1 MVMKKILEVKQLKV
15 YFLLRRKIFK
25 PAQVVHAVDGITF
38 DVYEGETLGIV
49 GESGCGKTSL
59 ARSLV
64 GLTKITA
71 GSVIFRE
78 HKHLETAS
86 DLEWRSL
93 HREIQFI
100 FQDPVAALNPRM
112 TIGEI
117 ISEPLKSYFPHMD
130 KKEIT
135 VAVLDMMQLVGISTA
150 HINRYPSEFSGGQ
163 CQRIAIARALILK
176 PKLIVCDESVSALD
190 VSIKAQ
196 IINLLKDLQ
205 RQLNLTIIF
214 ISHDL
219 GVIKHISN
227 RVLVMYLGNIME
239 LASRDILY
247 SNCHHPYTKALLSAV
262 TVANPLVERQRSPCL
277 LKGDLPS
284 PINPPVGCVFSSR
297 CPLVDD
303 NCRAARPQP
312 LLTDDGSL
320 VACFKA

>member
-1 MVMKKILEVKQLKV
+1 MIMKKILEVKQLKV
-15 YFLLRRKIFK
+15 YFTLRRKLFK
-25 PAQVVHAVDGITF
+25 PVQVLHAVDGITF

-78 HKHLETAS
+78 QKCLETANE
-86 DLEWRSL
+86 LEWRDL
-93 HREIQFI
+93 HRQIQFV
-100 FQDPVAALNPRM
+100 FQDPIAALNPRM

-117 ISEPLKSYFPHMD
+117 IAEPLESYCPHMN
-130 KKEIT
+130 KNEMRLT
-135 VAVLDMMQLVGISTA
+135 VLDMMQLVGLPNA
-150 HINRYPSEFSGGQ
+150 HIDCYPSEFSGGQ
-163 CQRIAIARALILK
+163 CQRIAIARALVLK
-176 PKLIVCDESVSALD
+176 PKLLVCDESVSALD

-205 RQLNLTIIF
+205 QRLNLTIIF

-227 RVLVMYLGNIME
+227 RILVMYLGNIME
-239 LASRDILY
+239 LTSREVLY
-247 SNCHHPYTKALLSAV
+247 SKCHHPYTKALLSAV
-262 TVANPLVERQRSPCL
+262 PIANPVVERQNPTSV
-277 LKGDLPS
+277 LKVDVPS
-284 PINPPVGCVFSSR
+284 SINPPVGCVFSSR
-297 CPLVDD
+297 CPLADD
-303 NCRAARPQP
+303 NCRATRPKP
-312 LLTDDGSL
+312 IFMNDGSL